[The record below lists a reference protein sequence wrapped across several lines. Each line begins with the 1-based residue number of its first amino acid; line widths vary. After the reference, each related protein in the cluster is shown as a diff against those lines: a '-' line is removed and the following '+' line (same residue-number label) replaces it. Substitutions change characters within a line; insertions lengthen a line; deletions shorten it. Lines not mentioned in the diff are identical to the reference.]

1 MNDDI
6 VYTLRDFRAKTKEAF
21 DYTEDDVDIVI
32 ERNGKRFV
40 LITESFYK
48 ELLKPSAEMA
58 AIPEATIENVIKQ
71 AQPDFKVCRH
81 GAYPMYCK
89 FAKNGKSCK

>member
-40 LITESFYK
+40 LIT
-48 ELLKPSAEMA
+48 
-58 AIPEATIENVIKQ
+58 
-71 AQPDFKVCRH
+71 
-81 GAYPMYCK
+81 
-89 FAKNGKSCK
+89 